1 MIGATPLWNV
11 LACSVSCFIQL
22 QSNTNQ
28 HLPRIP
34 VVVPYTAVLIALVCG
49 MIVYGRRGRTTA
61 GR

>member
-1 MIGATPLWNV
+1 MIGAAPLWNV

-34 VVVPYTAVLIALVCG
+34 VGVPYAAVLIALVCG
-49 MIVYGRRGRTTA
+49 MIVYGRRRRTTA

>member
-1 MIGATPLWNV
+1 VIGATPLWNV

-49 MIVYGRRGRTTA
+49 MIVYRRLRSNGM
-61 GR
+61 